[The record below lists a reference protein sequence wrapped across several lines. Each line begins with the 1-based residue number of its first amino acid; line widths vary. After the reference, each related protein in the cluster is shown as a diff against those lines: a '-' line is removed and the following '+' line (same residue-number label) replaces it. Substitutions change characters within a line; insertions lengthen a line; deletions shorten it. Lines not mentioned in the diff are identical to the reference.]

1 MSSGARVTAHL
12 IEEVTPGT
20 TPSSGSWDTLRL
32 TGNTLT
38 PTPNTQVS
46 DEITDSRLGQGSIIG
61 SIDIGGE
68 LTGELS
74 YGTFDKLLAAA
85 FYSDWATNVLQV
97 GSTRKTF
104 SIAKNYE
111 DVGVYAVFK
120 GAHVATMALEI
131 PADGKITVNFGFACL
146 DYDDRGTTSFAATKG
161 APTTTPFLSNIH
173 VGDILVDGVSLAGQA
188 CISAM
193 TLNLDN
199 TLQAQRCIGSATLGP
214 GSQIATEAAITGTLT
229 VAWSKKAWE
238 LWQNSLTRTAIGIKF
253 PIEDALGNKYE
264 FELPSVELDGEL
276 PNGGK
281 RDILQAEL
289 TFTVAKVSPKITRT
303 PAA

>member
-12 IEEVTPGT
+12 IEEVTPGVTPT
-20 TPSSGSWDTLRL
+20 TGSWDTLRL
-32 TGNTLT
+32 TGNALT
-38 PTPNTQVS
+38 PTVNSQVS
-46 DEITDSRLGQGSIIG
+46 DEITASRLGQGTIAG

-85 FYSDWATNVLQV
+85 FYSDWVSNVLQV

-104 SIAKNYE
+104 SITKSYE
-111 DVGVYAVFK
+111 DVAVHTVFK
-120 GAHVATMALEI
+120 GAHVSTMAIEI
-131 PADGKITVNFGFACL
+131 PADGKVTVNFGLACL
-146 DYDDRGTTSFAATKG
+146 DYDDRGTTTFATTTSPA
-161 APTTTPFLSNIH
+161 TTTPFLSSIH
-173 VGDILVDGVSLAGQA
+173 VGDVLVDGVSLAGQA

-193 TLNLDN
+193 TINLDN
-199 TLQAQRCIGSATLGP
+199 TLQAQRCIGSTTLGP
-214 GSQIATEAAITGTLT
+214 GAQIATEAAITGTLT
-229 VAWSKKAWE
+229 MAWSKKAWE
-238 LWQNSLTRTAIGIKF
+238 VWQNTFTRTPVSIKF

-264 FELPSVELDGEL
+264 FEFPAVEIDGEL
-276 PNGGK
+276 PSGGK

-289 TFTVAKVSPKITRT
+289 TYTVAKVSPKITRT